1 MPNLLCLMVHLA
13 QPTAEIC
20 AQFREVQGERE
31 RERERGWESSFL
43 FHISLMNDSLFG
55 PPLRYHWDLIDLDW
69 PSNIGAGQEKR
80 KNRWKIFSSEQKQNL
95 NTNKNSVYDLLHFH
109 LGYEKPLKQRI
120 YMVDVISAS
129 YASTTS
135 GVLESGLNGSSS
147 MIRS

>member
-1 MPNLLCLMVHLA
+1 
-13 QPTAEIC
+13 
-20 AQFREVQGERE
+20 
-31 RERERGWESSFL
+31 
-43 FHISLMNDSLFG
+43 MNDSLFG

-109 LGYEKPLKQRI
+109 LVYEKPLKQRI

-129 YASTTS
+129 HAGPTS
-135 GVLESGLNGSSS
+135 GVL
-147 MIRS
+147 